1 MDQSASLQGQDEV
14 CMAKLAMVGVTV
26 CVFNGYYF
34 LYLNGCIM
42 LCGHDLGGLT
52 QEMLSNLQKGLYA

>member
-1 MDQSASLQGQDEV
+1 MDQSVSLQGQDEV

-26 CVFNGYYF
+26 DVFGGYYF
-34 LYLNGCIM
+34 LYLNGFIRV
-42 LCGHDLGGLT
+42 CGSDLGRLT